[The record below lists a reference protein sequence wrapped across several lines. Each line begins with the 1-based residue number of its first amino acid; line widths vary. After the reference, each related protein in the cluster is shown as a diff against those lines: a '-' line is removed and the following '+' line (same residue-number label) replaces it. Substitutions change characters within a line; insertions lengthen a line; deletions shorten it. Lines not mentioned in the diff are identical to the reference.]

1 MLARVHSAAIH
12 GIESYLVCVEVDIA
26 LAQMPAFTIVG
37 LPDTA
42 VQESRERVRAAVK
55 NSGLNFPSGR
65 RITINL
71 APGDTRKEG
80 PAFDLPIAV
89 GILAATEQVKCD
101 HLQEWA
107 FVGELALDGT
117 VRPVNGVLPMAIGC
131 REAKKRRLVVPV
143 ENAREAA
150 VVRDVSVFPVGCV
163 AEVVKLLAAPDDTTP
178 LRAKECDDLLEQPA
192 FEHDFSE
199 VRGQEH
205 VKRALEVAA
214 AGGHNVLMVGPP
226 GSGKT
231 MLARRL
237 PTILPPMSLDEALE
251 VTKLYSVSGLLSSN
265 DGLVTV
271 RPFRSPHHTVSTVGL
286 VGGGSV
292 PRPGEI
298 SLSHRGVLFLDELPE
313 FRRDAL
319 EVLRQPLEDG
329 QVTISRAAAAYTYP
343 ASFMLVAAMNPCP
356 CGFYQD
362 PARQCTCSP
371 HLIQRY
377 LQRISGP
384 LLDRIDIHIEVP
396 RLKLDDLTTSA
407 DTGETSA
414 QIRARVTECRRVQA
428 ERLKKTGL
436 FCNAQMQSRHLRRFC
451 AMGDEARE
459 LLKVAINQLGLS
471 ARAYDR
477 ILKLARTIA
486 DLEGSDPIGVP
497 HVAEAIQYRSLDRK
511 FWA

>member
-1 MLARVHSAAIH
+1 MLSRVDSAAIH
-12 GIESYLVCVEVDIA
+12 GIDAYIVHVEVDLHA
-26 LAQMPAFTIVG
+26 AQFPAFTIVG
-37 LPDTA
+37 LPDAA

-55 NSGLNFPSGR
+55 NSGLHFPGGN

-89 GILAATEQVKCD
+89 GILVATDQVKTAEID
-101 HLQEWA
+101 EWA
-107 FVGELALDGT
+107 FIGEMALDGT

-131 REAKKRRLVVPV
+131 REAGKKRLVVPAA
-143 ENAREAA
+143 NAREAA
-150 VVRDVSVFPVGCV
+150 VVGDVAVYPARNLSEV
-163 AEVVKLLAAPDDTTP
+163 ARLLAAPDSVKPFVLEEAYFARKPPATAHECAAGRGGAP
-178 LRAKECDDLLEQPA
+178 APRA
-192 FEHDFSE
+192 
-199 VRGQEH
+199 RG
-205 VKRALEVAA
+205 AAA
-214 AGGHNVLMVGPP
+214 AGGHNVIMVGPP

-237 PTILPPMSLDEALE
+237 PTILPPLSLDEALS
-251 VTKLYSVSGLLSSN
+251 VTKLHSVAGLLSANS
-265 DGLVTV
+265 GLIVT

-292 PRPGEI
+292 PRPGEV
-298 SLSHRGVLFLDELPE
+298 SLAHHGVLFLDELPE

-343 ASFMLVAAMNPCP
+343 ATFMLIAAMNPCP

-362 PARQCTCSP
+362 PTRQCTCSP

-396 RLKLDDLTTSA
+396 RLKLEEF
-407 DTGETSA
+407 TGTAAGESSTD
-414 QIRARVTECRRVQA
+414 IRARVAGARKLQSARFA
-428 ERLKKTGL
+428 KAGL
-436 FCNAQMQSRHLRRFC
+436 FCNAQMQSRHLRKWC
-451 AMGDEARE
+451 ELGDDSRE
-459 LLKVAINQLGLS
+459 LLKAAIQQLSLS

-477 ILKLARTIA
+477 ILKLSRTIA
-486 DLEGSDPIGVP
+486 DLDGSPQIGLA
-497 HVAEAIQYRSLDRK
+497 HLAEAIQYRSLDRK